1 MKSKQLLN
9 NKRYPT
15 QKQNG
20 LIVTGF
26 LSLCKTFLGMV
37 LVYNLY
43 FCDRE
48 KKVLSFNFKYQLGI
62 WI

>member
-48 KKVLSFNFKYQLGI
+48 KSFI
-62 WI
+62 V